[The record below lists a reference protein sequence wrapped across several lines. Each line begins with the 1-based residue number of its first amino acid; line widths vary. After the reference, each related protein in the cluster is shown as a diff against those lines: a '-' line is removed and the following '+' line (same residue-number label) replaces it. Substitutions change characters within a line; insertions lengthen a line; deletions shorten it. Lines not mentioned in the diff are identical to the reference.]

1 MLDGII
7 DILTKIGDFFSSV
20 VDFIVSIFTDLA
32 NFIKLLGQFVAKF
45 PDWFSWLPVEIL
57 TLLVL
62 FIGVVVLLRVL
73 GRD

>member
-32 NFIKLLGQFVAKF
+32 NFIKLLGQFVVKF
-45 PDWFSWLPVEIL
+45 PEWFSWLPSQIL

-62 FIGVVVLLRVL
+62 LIGIVVLLRVL